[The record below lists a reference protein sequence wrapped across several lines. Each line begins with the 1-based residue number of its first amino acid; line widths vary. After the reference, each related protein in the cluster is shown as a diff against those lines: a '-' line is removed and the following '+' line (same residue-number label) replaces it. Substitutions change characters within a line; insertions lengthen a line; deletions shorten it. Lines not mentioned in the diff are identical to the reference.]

1 MSNKKRVIVDGVNVS
16 KCPYLYIH
24 PKTVT
29 ICCTHRRFGGCH
41 FTPNCHFKEVTRLK
55 CERKTERIRNARL
68 KKRITEMSI
77 KQDYYRRA
85 LEDIEE
91 YIKKYE
97 CDNCENFT
105 FGCGDCG
112 VPRDIIDIINSAK
125 GYK

>member
-1 MSNKKRVIVDGVNVS
+1 MRTKNRTNKK
-16 KCPYLYIH
+16 
-24 PKTVT
+24 
-29 ICCTHRRFGGCH
+29 CT
-41 FTPNCHFKEVTRLK
+41 T
-55 CERKTERIRNARL
+55 

-77 KQDYYRRA
+77 KQDCYRRA

>member
-1 MSNKKRVIVDGVNVS
+1 
-16 KCPYLYIH
+16 
-24 PKTVT
+24 
-29 ICCTHRRFGGCH
+29 
-41 FTPNCHFKEVTRLK
+41 
-55 CERKTERIRNARL
+55 
-68 KKRITEMSI
+68 MSI
-77 KQDYYRRA
+77 KQDCYRRA

-112 VPRDIIDIINSAK
+112 APRDIIDIINSAK